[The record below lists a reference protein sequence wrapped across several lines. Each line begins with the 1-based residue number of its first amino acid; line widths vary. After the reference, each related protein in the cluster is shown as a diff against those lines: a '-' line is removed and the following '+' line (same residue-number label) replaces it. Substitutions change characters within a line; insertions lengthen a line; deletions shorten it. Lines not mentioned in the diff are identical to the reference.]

1 MAEPGRG
8 APPGG
13 SACGRGVR
21 GAEAGSGGPA
31 RIAFFGTPP
40 FAVPALRA
48 CQAVGRVV
56 AVVTQPDRPRGRG
69 HHVSA
74 SAVKSEAER
83 SGLPVLQPPRLKG
96 TDFGERLRVLGLDV
110 AVVAAYGRIL
120 PPEVL
125 GAPRLGSVNVH
136 ASLLPRWRGA
146 APIQWAIAA
155 GDTETG
161 VSLMQMDEGLDTG
174 PVLAERRIPIL
185 PDDTSETLHQR
196 LAELG
201 GALVAEELPRLLA
214 GTLTPR
220 PQPTEGVTLARL
232 VEKEDGR
239 LDWTRPALELERRV
253 RAFVP
258 WPGGWTPLGAHVLK
272 VWRAEVAPGSG
283 PPGTVL
289 VAQGRLEVATGE
301 GALRLVEVQPEGKRR
316 MSAAEFLSGH
326 RLGTGDRP
334 FGGGVP

>member
-1 MAEPGRG
+1 MAEHGRA
-8 APPGG
+8 APP
-13 SACGRGVR
+13 RG
-21 GAEAGSGGPA
+21 EGPA

-48 CQAVGRVV
+48 CETVGTVV

-69 HHVSA
+69 QHVSA
-74 SAVKSEAER
+74 SAVKEEAER
-83 SGLPVLQPPRLKG
+83 SGLAVLQPPRLKG
-96 TDFGERLRVLGLDV
+96 TDFGERLRALRLDV

-120 PPEVL
+120 PPDVL
-125 GAPRLGSVNVH
+125 AAPRLGSVNVH

-146 APIQWAIAA
+146 APIQWAIAS

-161 VSLMQMDEGLDTG
+161 VSLMQMEEGLDTG

-185 PDDTSETLHQR
+185 PHDTSETLHLR

-201 GALVAEELPRLLA
+201 GALVADELPRLLA
-214 GTLTPR
+214 GELRPR

-239 LDWTRPALELERRV
+239 LDWSRPAAELERRV
-253 RAFVP
+253 RAFAP
-258 WPGGWTPLGAHVLK
+258 WPGGWTPLGKHVLK
-272 VWRAEVAPGSG
+272 IWRVEVATGSG

-289 VAQGRLEVATGE
+289 VAHGGLEVAAGE
-301 GALRLVEVQPEGKRR
+301 GALRLLEVQPEGKRR
-316 MSAAEFLSGH
+316 MTAAEFLSGH
-326 RLGTGDRP
+326 RLREGDRP

>member
-1 MAEPGRG
+1 MAESGG
-8 APPGG
+8 AGG
-13 SACGRGVR
+13 
-21 GAEAGSGGPA
+21 GGPA

-48 CQAVGRVV
+48 CQAVGTVV

-69 HHVSA
+69 QHVTP
-74 SAVKSEAER
+74 SAVKAEAEQAR
-83 SGLPVLQPPRLKG
+83 LVVLQPPKLKG
-96 TDFGERLRVLGLDV
+96 TDFGERLRALRLDV

-120 PPEVL
+120 PPDVL
-125 GAPRLGSVNVH
+125 SAPRLGCVNVH

-155 GDTETG
+155 GDVETG
-161 VSLMQMDEGLDTG
+161 VSLMQMEAGLDTG
-174 PVLAERRIPIL
+174 PVLAERRTPIL
-185 PDDTSETLHQR
+185 PTDTSETLHVR

-201 GALVAEELPRLLA
+201 GALVREELPRHLA
-214 GTLTPR
+214 GALTPR

-239 LDWTRPALELERRV
+239 LDWTRPAVELERRV

-258 WPGGWTPLGAHVLK
+258 WPGGWTPLGHQVLK
-272 VWRAEVAPGSG
+272 VWRAEVVPGSG

-289 VAQGRLEVATGE
+289 AAHGRIEMATGE
-301 GALRLVEVQPEGKRR
+301 GALRLLEVQPEGKRR

-326 RLGTGDRP
+326 RLREGERP